1 MQKEFEQ
8 AVSMKCQQIPA
19 EVNISKMDISLGNI
33 SKMDF
38 SKLQMRYV
46 DGHEVGVYG
55 TKKTRGGI
63 MRWTMQ

>member
-19 EVNISKMDISLGNI
+19 EVDISKMDTSLGNI

-38 SKLQMRYV
+38 SKLQMRYL
-46 DGHEVGVYG
+46 DEHEVGVYG
-55 TKKTRGGI
+55 TKKTSRGI